1 MPSYS
6 PDLSPIEPG
15 WAKVKSYLRR
25 VAARTVKALEQALG
39 PALDSITPQD
49 AAGFF
54 RHCGYL
60 YPNLP
65 AACCNTTA
73 GLYAACVVFVGANGR
88 AGRVADV
95 SVAMLT
101 SAGRCAAAVTSG

>member
-1 MPSYS
+1 MSQS
-6 PDLSPIEPG
+6 QIGL
-15 WAKVKSYLRR
+15 L
-25 VAARTVKALEQALG
+25 
-39 PALDSITPQD
+39 ITPWPAVVVIVAPIAGRLSD
-49 AAGFF
+49 RYPAGLLGGLGLAVMAAG
-54 RHCGYL
+54 L
-60 YPNLP
+60 LLMLALP
-65 AACCNTTA
+65 ANTTA

>member
-1 MPSYS
+1 MSQDGKIPRAVA
-6 PDLSPIEPG
+6 PAGPVLILIHHDIEPPVQPVFNPPMLASDVVETLCG
-15 WAKVKSYLRR
+15 QRR
-25 VAARTVKALEQALG
+25 T
-39 PALDSITPQD
+39 
-49 AAGFF
+49 
-54 RHCGYL
+54 
-60 YPNLP
+60 
-65 AACCNTTA
+65 NTTA